1 MSSMHQ
7 LESLE
12 GPIAAVQ
19 RLIARF
25 NDKGIIIGGVAA
37 SVLGRPRLTAD
48 ADAMLLLSSDE
59 LGLLLRL
66 ASAEGLAPRLPDAEA
81 FARRSR
87 VVLLRHEETGI
98 DVDISLGL
106 LPFEVEAI
114 ERSQEV
120 NVGSLRI
127 RLPMPED
134 LIILKAVAHRPKD
147 MSDIEA
153 VIDVQKHLDYERIE
167 FWVRQFA
174 EVLEMPELWGDLEK
188 MIKRQGK
195 TRYQ

>member
-1 MSSMHQ
+1 MSSMHH

-19 RLIARF
+19 RLIERL
-25 NDKGIIIGGVAA
+25 NNQGVIIGGVAA

-48 ADAMLLLSSDE
+48 ADAMLLLSLDE
-59 LGLLLRL
+59 LGSLLKL
-66 ASAEGLAPRLPDAEA
+66 AKEEGLTPRLPDAEV

-87 VVLLRHEETGI
+87 VVLLRHEDTGI

-106 LPFEVEAI
+106 LPFEVETV
-114 ERSQEV
+114 ERSQEID
-120 NVGSLRI
+120 VGTLRI

-147 MSDIEA
+147 LEDIEA
-153 VIDVQKHLDYERIE
+153 VMSVQQHLDYERVE

-188 MIKRQGK
+188 IINRQDK
-195 TRYQ
+195 TGHQ

>member
-7 LESLE
+7 LESLK

-25 NDKGIIIGGVAA
+25 NDRGIIIGGVAA
-37 SVLGRPRLTAD
+37 SVLGMPRFTAD
-48 ADAMLLLSSDE
+48 ADAMLLLSLDE
-59 LGLLLRL
+59 LGLLLKL
-66 ASAEGLAPRLPDAEA
+66 AREEGLTPRLQDVEA

-87 VVLLRHEETGI
+87 VVLLRHDESGI
-98 DVDISLGL
+98 NVDISLGL
-106 LPFEVEAI
+106 LPFEIEAV
-114 ERSQEV
+114 ERSQEIDI
-120 NVGSLRI
+120 GSLRI

-147 MSDIEA
+147 MTDIEA
-153 VIDVQKHLDYERIE
+153 VLSVQRHLDYDRIE

-174 EVLEMPELWGDLEK
+174 EVLEMPGLWSDVEK
-188 MIKRQGK
+188 MINRRNQAG
-195 TRYQ
+195 QQ